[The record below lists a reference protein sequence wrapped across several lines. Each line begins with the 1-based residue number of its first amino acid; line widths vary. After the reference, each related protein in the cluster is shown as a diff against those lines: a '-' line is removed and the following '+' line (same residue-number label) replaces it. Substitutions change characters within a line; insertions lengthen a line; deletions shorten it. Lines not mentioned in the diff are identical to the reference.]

1 MSLPTLMIIK
11 HVLALDP
18 HKLQVFRGALEMDP
32 QNMKVLKDMLEL
44 PVQERALLLDTLAP
58 LFTKGVEPGRD
69 VKPVLVGRSDAGAS
83 TRWSS
88 VIPLDVNAI
97 TISRALDQ

>member
-58 LFTKGVEPGRD
+58 LFTKGADSGAGKD
-69 VKPVLVGRSDAGAS
+69 VKPVIPGRSDAGVLS
-83 TRWSS
+83 LQIRRY
-88 VIPLDVNAI
+88 PH
-97 TISRALDQ
+97 